1 MRGEVMSIA
10 GATGAIQTALPTL
23 GQWLRPTRE
32 PPTFIPEEAIAC
44 YHTTWHGGADSGGAD
59 AGSNTGHAPA

>member
-1 MRGEVMSIA
+1 MVMDHVILRTRHH
-10 GATGAIQTALPTL
+10 GAT
-23 GQWLRPTRE
+23 
-32 PPTFIPEEAIAC
+32 PEEAIAS